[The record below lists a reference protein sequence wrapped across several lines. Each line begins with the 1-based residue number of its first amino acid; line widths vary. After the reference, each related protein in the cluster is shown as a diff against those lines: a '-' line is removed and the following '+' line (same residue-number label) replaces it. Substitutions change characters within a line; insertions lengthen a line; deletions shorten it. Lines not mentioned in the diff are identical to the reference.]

1 MDMARKYKQGH
12 YTPKNPEKCMN
23 SGVLTYRSSWELH
36 VFEFLDRSNSII
48 KWGSEI
54 VQIPYLSSVKGRM
67 ARYFPDIFV
76 QYKNKHGEV
85 ITEIIEIKPAA
96 ETEKPKMS
104 RNKSTNDYNT
114 LTYITNMEKWSAA
127 EKYCQE
133 RNIKFRLL
141 TENQLFA
148 G

>member
-1 MDMARKYKQGH
+1 MARNFKQGH

-23 SGVLTYRSSWELH
+23 SGILVYRSSWEKF
-36 VFEFLDRSNSII
+36 VFEFLDRSPSII
-48 KWGSEI
+48 KWGSET
-54 VQIPYLSSVKGRM
+54 VQIPYMSSVKGRM

-76 QYKNKHGEV
+76 QYKNKAGEV
-85 ITEIIEIKPAA
+85 VTEIIEIKPEK
-96 ETEKPKMS
+96 ETAKPKMGRS
-104 RNKSTNDYNT
+104 KSTNDYNT

-133 RNIKFRLL
+133 RGIKFRIL
-141 TENQLFA
+141 TERQLFT